1 MGGGAGLG
9 RVQTPAEPVG
19 QPSPASRS
27 LVPSPFPRQF
37 TAGGRGE
44 GPHAPEGEFSQRAP
58 PPSAHLHRPAWS
70 PTRLPLG
77 PLASLPLPRPRPPSQ
92 ASVLKAN
99 RSCWGTRVSMT
110 LELVGLGFMPGLDS
124 EKNRVAIATPK
135 HCDSTETLLAAFP
148 SSSSPVS
155 SKSNAKSLQVAHTG
169 LPKSSSSDSSPFF
182 FPFFTWLRLCWP
194 PCYSCPR
201 AFALVIPSARNSF
214 PSDTHKA
221 SPLPQAK

>member
-1 MGGGAGLG
+1 MRGGRAWGGSRLLRSLLG
-9 RVQTPAEPVG
+9 
-19 QPSPASRS
+19 SPAQPRGHWS
-27 LVPSPFPRQF
+27 LLLSPGNSQQAAEGKGHMPRR
-37 TAGGRGE
+37 ANSPRG
-44 GPHAPEGEFSQRAP
+44 PP

-155 SKSNAKSLQVAHTG
+155 SKSNAKSLQVGAPGWHRG
-169 LPKSSSSDSSPFF
+169 
-182 FPFFTWLRLCWP
+182 
-194 PCYSCPR
+194 
-201 AFALVIPSARNSF
+201 
-214 PSDTHKA
+214 
-221 SPLPQAK
+221 